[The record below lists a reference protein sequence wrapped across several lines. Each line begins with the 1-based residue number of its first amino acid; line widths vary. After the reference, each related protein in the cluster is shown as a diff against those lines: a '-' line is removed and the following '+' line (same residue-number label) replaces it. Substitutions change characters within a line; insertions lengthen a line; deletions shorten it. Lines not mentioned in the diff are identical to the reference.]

1 MQTFSDTMEQGDVT
15 VFEPSHQAAEA
26 LNVLKEKWLRPESAK
41 NCLKGLSQDDLTW
54 LSLEFL
60 SDYDSINERNI
71 PFSDDLF
78 GVDEFAEARVCDL
91 VNRLKLLLEAGLDPN
106 HIVDEDNPIWECQYT
121 APVHD
126 LNARF
131 LRLLLEHG
139 GNPCIS
145 VEARGEDLYSYINY
159 KMGHEPYQLETLIPC
174 FLMLS
179 AFGGILY
186 SGVCPVFMNEGHEI
200 DELKEIEKLEW
211 DFGPFLEATER
222 QECYTLHI
230 YNAETGEEIGHY

>member
-1 MQTFSDTMEQGDVT
+1 MFKESNDAV
-15 VFEPSHQAAEA
+15 EA
-26 LNVLKEKWLRPESAK
+26 LRLLQEDAIQKEKLENK
-41 NCLKGLSQDDLTW
+41 LIGLSQDDLTW

-60 SDYDSINERNI
+60 SDYDAINELEFI

-78 GVDEFAEARVCDL
+78 DTEEKAETRVIDL
-91 VNRLKLLLEAGLDPN
+91 ESRMKMLLEAGLDPN

-121 APVHD
+121 TPVHD

-159 KMGHEPYQLETLIPC
+159 KMGHELYQLATLIPC

-211 DFGPFLEATER
+211 DFGPFLEAPER